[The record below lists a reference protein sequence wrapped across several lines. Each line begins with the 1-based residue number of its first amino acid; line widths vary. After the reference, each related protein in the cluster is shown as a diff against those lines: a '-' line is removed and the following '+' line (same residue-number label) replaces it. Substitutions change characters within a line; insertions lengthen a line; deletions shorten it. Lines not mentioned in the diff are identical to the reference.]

1 MEGNDQRAGRRMQI
15 GEGRISGALSIVFGA
30 ISLGGVL
37 CFLVPDLL
45 TTPEFRAQ
53 YNIGVL
59 RNILAACLF
68 GAFGFAL
75 RSLIANSSKRAAL
88 VGALLGMLALSLN
101 GAGIEGGVVNDSP
114 VYISLDWL
122 LLDLIAMALLFVPLE
137 LFLPKRQDQTKFH
150 AEWRTDLAYFVM
162 GHLLV
167 QAVAVSTQAPVE
179 SLLSGIDLEG
189 MRNFIAGLPYL
200 AQVLL
205 AVLAADLFQYGV
217 HRAFH
222 RIPFLWRFHAV
233 HHSTRT
239 MDWLAGSRMH
249 FVDIFFTRMLVYLPL
264 FALGFEGAVLYTY
277 VGIISI
283 QAVMNHTNTRLPYGP
298 LERLLVSP
306 RIHHWHHATTRDAY
320 DKNFATHFPWI
331 DRLLDTYHAPG
342 KEWPKAVGLYGVTFP
357 KGFVRQHIY
366 PFCHNP
372 GSVLPADKTS
382 TR

>member
-1 MEGNDQRAGRRMQI
+1 
-15 GEGRISGALSIVFGA
+15 
-30 ISLGGVL
+30 
-37 CFLVPDLL
+37 
-45 TTPEFRAQ
+45 
-53 YNIGVL
+53 
-59 RNILAACLF
+59 
-68 GAFGFAL
+68 
-75 RSLIANSSKRAAL
+75 
-88 VGALLGMLALSLN
+88 
-101 GAGIEGGVVNDSP
+101 
-114 VYISLDWL
+114 
-122 LLDLIAMALLFVPLE
+122 
-137 LFLPKRQDQTKFH
+137 
-150 AEWRTDLAYFVM
+150 
-162 GHLLV
+162 
-167 QAVAVSTQAPVE
+167 
-179 SLLSGIDLEG
+179 
-189 MRNFIAGLPYL
+189 
-200 AQVLL
+200 
-205 AVLAADLFQYGV
+205 
-217 HRAFH
+217 
-222 RIPFLWRFHAV
+222 
-233 HHSTRT
+233 

-331 DRLLDTYHAPG
+331 DRLLGTYHAPG

-372 GSVLPADKTS
+372 GTVLPADKTS